1 MTTQPIEKSPDEDAS
16 HLLQLRREAEKRS
29 GGYRTLLGL
38 LVGPV
43 LMGSVWLLMGEA
55 RAAKASGI
63 WIFYIGSI
71 ALVPTAMRFMHFS
84 EKLKNV
90 SQDHSVT
97 VRGVMAPVSKS
108 YRTTYDYSIFRPS
121 DFEAHKKKCT
131 SGDFSCDGCLLNC
144 RLAIH

>member
-1 MTTQPIEKSPDEDAS
+1 
-16 HLLQLRREAEKRS
+16 
-29 GGYRTLLGL
+29 
-38 LVGPV
+38 
-43 LMGSVWLLMGEA
+43 MGSVWLLTGEA

-97 VRGVMAPVSKS
+97 VRGVMGPVSKS

-121 DFEAHKKKCT
+121 DFEAQKKMHFWGT
-131 SGDFSCDGCLLNC
+131 
-144 RLAIH
+144 LAVTAVCSIAGWLFTNLFINQFL